1 MPACG
6 ARARARRCTAG
17 SGSISA
23 RRSGASS
30 ASSAEENRTLR
41 AGYGYRPGNA
51 LELGLEATRREAA
64 NDDAPGHEVIL
75 RARIQC

>member
-1 MPACG
+1 MHRGQRLNLG
-6 ARARARRCTAG
+6 ALEWRLEREL
-17 SGSISA
+17 S
-23 RRSGASS
+23 
-30 ASSAEENRTLR
+30 EENRTLR

-51 LELGLEATRREAA
+51 LELGLEAIRREAA